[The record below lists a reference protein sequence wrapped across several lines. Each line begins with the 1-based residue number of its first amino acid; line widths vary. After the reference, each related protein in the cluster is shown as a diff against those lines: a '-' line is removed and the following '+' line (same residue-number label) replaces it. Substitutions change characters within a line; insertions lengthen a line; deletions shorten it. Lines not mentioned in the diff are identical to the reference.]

1 LFRDRVLEF
10 LADAPKNLLD
20 VGAGAGILEQMD
32 FRGEARW
39 VGGIDP
45 DPRVIENPHLD
56 EGREGVAEAIPYPDE
71 SFDVIIAN
79 NVLEHVPDPKR
90 MLAEVHRVLRSGG
103 VFLAKTPN
111 RRHYVPLVA
120 ILTPHW
126 FHERVNS
133 LRGRSADDTFP
144 TLYRANT
151 PSAIEDLGSA
161 VGFRVSTQL
170 IESRPEYMR
179 VHALTYL
186 VGWAYERAVNF
197 IPILRSF
204 RVILLVEMKKLD
216 RVSTG
221 V

>member
-1 LFRDRVLEF
+1 LFGERVLEF
-10 LADAPKNLLD
+10 LADTPKDVLD

-32 FRGEARW
+32 LRGEARW
-39 VGGIDP
+39 VCGIDP

-90 MLAEVHRVLRSGG
+90 M
-103 VFLAKTPN
+103 
-111 RRHYVPLVA
+111 
-120 ILTPHW
+120 
-126 FHERVNS
+126 
-133 LRGRSADDTFP
+133 
-144 TLYRANT
+144 
-151 PSAIEDLGSA
+151 LGSA